1 MEFLLIVV
9 VLSVVG
15 VVMLLVRHR
24 QPSGMHASIDEFERN
39 LEALAPRDESPKRP
53 RRGARR
59 SG

>member
-9 VLSVVG
+9 VLSLVGIALVV
-15 VVMLLVRHR
+15 LRHR
-24 QPSGMHASIDEFERN
+24 RPTGMKASIDEFERN
-39 LEALAPRDESPKRP
+39 LSAIAPPPSDERG